1 MRAMLGQLVRYGLV
15 SAVAL
20 AVDWGLLVALTEKLH
35 LHYLV
40 SAGAGFSAGVAV
52 AYTLSILFVFEQR
65 RVSDPRAEFALFL
78 LIGLVG
84 LAANQALLHVAVEW
98 AGLHYALAKAP
109 VAVVVFLMNFGLRRT
124 LLFSAPQQ
132 RLQS

>member
-1 MRAMLGQLVRYGLV
+1 MRALLEQLVRYGLV

-20 AVDWGLLVALTEKLH
+20 AVDWGLMVALTEKLH

-40 SAGAGFSAGVAV
+40 SAAAGFAAGVAV
-52 AYTLSILFVFEQR
+52 AYTLSILFVFGER

-84 LAANQALLHVAVEW
+84 LAANQALLHLAVEG

-109 VAVVVFLMNFGLRRT
+109 VAAAVFLLNFALRKT
-124 LLFSAPQQ
+124 LLFTAAQP
-132 RLQS
+132 RRAA